1 MGDARQ
7 EIGLQ
12 YGNVTVRV
20 FREFYDSFAPHCS
33 DSEKLGDVLV
43 KLDGASLTQILRDF
57 KSGKLRQFCRNGPA
71 PSPAAN
77 RAIFQSPKNP

>member
-7 EIGLQ
+7 EIGLR
-12 YGNVTVRV
+12 YGNVSVRV
-20 FREFYDSFAPHCS
+20 LREFYGSFAPHCS

-43 KLDGASLTQILRDF
+43 KLDGASLTKILRDF
-57 KSGKLRQFCRNGPA
+57 KSGKLRQICRNGPA

-77 RAIFQSPKNP
+77 GAIGASSV